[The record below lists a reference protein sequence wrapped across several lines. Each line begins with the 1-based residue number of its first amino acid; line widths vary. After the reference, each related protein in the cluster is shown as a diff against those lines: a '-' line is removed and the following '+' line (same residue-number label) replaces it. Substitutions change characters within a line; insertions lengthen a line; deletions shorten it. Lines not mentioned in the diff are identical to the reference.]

1 MPGLDTQKLVNELVK
16 KVQTL
21 LVENV
26 VLQTEVQQL
35 REEIT
40 QLTQTLAA
48 SDDGEAYEE
57 EV

>member
-35 REEIT
+35 REEIA

-48 SDDGEAYEE
+48 SDDGEAYAEE
-57 EV
+57 A